1 MWGMIYVGGKGSLQP
16 FAVSILS
23 HLIKHK
29 IIKVF
34 LMLFFVLRYLKNYR
48 GIAPRCSFL
57 MKFPPPPYQKKIQI
71 YIFRSFCV
79 LKRIFATRY
88 N

>member
-57 MKFPPPPYQKKIQI
+57 MKSPPPISKKKFK
-71 YIFRSFCV
+71 YTY
-79 LKRIFATRY
+79 FALFVY
-88 N
+88 